1 MAHIRRVKKELQEIQ
16 RETSEGTLNISAG
29 LVKDNLMHW
38 TATIFG
44 PEKTAFEGGVFKLEI
59 TFGNDYPFRAP
70 KFKFLTPIFHPN
82 INSKGDI
89 CLDILK
95 QQWSPAFTVTKVLL
109 CISSLLADPN
119 PDDPLNTDA
128 ATLYKTNRKLYEETV
143 KEYVAKYANN

>member
-1 MAHIRRVKKELQEIQ
+1 MANMRRVKKELQEIE
-16 RETSEGTLNISAG
+16 RDINEGNLNISAG
-29 LVKDNLMHW
+29 MVKDNIMHW
-38 TATIFG
+38 TATIIG
-44 PEKTAFEGGVFKLEI
+44 PEKTSFVGGIFKLDI
-59 TFGNDYPFRAP
+59 KFDNDYPFRAP
-70 KFKFLTPIFHPN
+70 KFKMLTPIFHPN
-82 INSKGDI
+82 INTSGDI

-128 ATLYKTNRKLYEETV
+128 ATLYKTNRPLYKQTV